1 MRLWYPDFCPSGSC
15 VIELTKEANGS
26 TNWTSPKNIV
36 TLCQH
41 HTGVKNTHA
50 LDNAGIFTAIIQSS
64 RVKEAARKAVKTELG
79 LDKQHPG
86 VPYRV
91 NADGSFTVLTAAASL
106 AWSGSLPS
114 ISSQTRTRAR
124 NAGLQAAA
132 LVAKPLGTSTLTGE

>member
-1 MRLWYPDFCPSGSC
+1 VILWYPDFCPSGGC

-50 LDNAGIFTAIIQSS
+50 LDNSGIFNAIIQSS

-79 LDKQHPG
+79 LSKEHPG
-86 VPYRV
+86 VPYRI
-91 NADGSFTVLTAAASL
+91 NANGSFTVLTDNASL

-114 ISSQTRTRAR
+114 ISNQTRTRAR
-124 NAGLQAAA
+124 TRALEAAA
-132 LVAKPLGTSTLTGE
+132 LVAKPLGTSTVTVE